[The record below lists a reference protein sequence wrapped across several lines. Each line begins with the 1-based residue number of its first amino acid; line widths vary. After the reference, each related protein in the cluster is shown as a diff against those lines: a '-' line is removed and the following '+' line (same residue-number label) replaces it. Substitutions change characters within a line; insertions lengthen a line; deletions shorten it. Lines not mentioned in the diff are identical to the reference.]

1 MEEATPHSLHLSW
14 VVSEGEFN
22 SFEVQYT
29 DRDGQLRV
37 VSTEGDQ
44 SDITLTGLDSDHRYL
59 ITLYGFHDGQR
70 VGPAQIEALT
80 GKWEK
85 LLTLTF

>member
-14 VVSEGEFN
+14 VVTEGEFN

-37 VSTEGDQ
+37 ASTEGDQ
-44 SDITLTGLDSDHRYL
+44 TDITLTGLESNHRYL
-59 ITLYGFHDGQR
+59 ITLYGFHDGQP
-70 VGPAQIEALT
+70 VGSAQIEALT
-80 GKWEK
+80 GK
-85 LLTLTF
+85 

>member
-14 VVSEGEFN
+14 VVTEGEFN

-29 DRDGQLRV
+29 DREGQLKV
-37 VSTEGDQ
+37 VNAEGDR
-44 SDITLTGLDSDHRYL
+44 SDITLTGLESDHRYL
-59 ITLYGFHDGQR
+59 VTLYGLHDGHR

-80 GKWEK
+80 GK
-85 LLTLTF
+85 